1 MKQTSVNEEYTVGAT
16 KRRYVHLNVTRVTVP
31 TRHACSIE
39 TGAHWRSDSS
49 HKVWA
54 GKRCSE
60 DTSCPDVVGNR
71 VNGDE

>member
-1 MKQTSVNEEYTVGAT
+1 MKQTSVSEEHTVGAT
-16 KRRYVHLNVTRVTVP
+16 KRRYVHLNVSSYTPRL
-31 TRHACSIE
+31 RRKE

-49 HKVWA
+49 QKVWA